1 MRLLASA
8 TAAKLITLSR
18 SSLKPIP
25 LPVSR
30 YHRLSTSTVAATMAT
45 AYKIHVSK
53 TNTGLLKFDQPE
65 ATAAK
70 TTELLQSDLENHHIV
85 HHLLAL
91 YGTGASPDS
100 LNRAYET
107 NTSYQRAARPIH
119 PALADSLATSWSE
132 TAPRLLGKEAY
143 YPDFLLFFQREL
155 ESHGIGPVLKEFIF
169 AKDERAED
177 LFQRLFA
184 GFLHPLIQLMYGIE
198 WEQPAIVAEGL
209 AQAAVHKNQ
218 LGPFLKETEEGAA
231 GEMPSIQELHEA
243 IAKNEKLRN
252 AARPG
257 DDNKVYDGVLIRAPE
272 EMKAIAKRV
281 KIKTDELG
289 ERTAEMFETTFWVAA
304 GAALRKGKDAK
315 WDFFLIHHTNSA
327 PFFVALNKTDW
338 ISVEDKV
345 RILEY
350 KIRLDLVQNAARGT
364 PEIRFDAIAAYRPK
378 DLDRGKALVARPE
391 DLLPRFHAIDDD
403 GHTVKVARSLAVCRE
418 LCEPYADRPWK
429 KVKSDDVWL
438 KMHYTLLDGTE
449 GGEEEGGRWVRAAG
463 FDESWED
470 VPNRL

>member
-1 MRLLASA
+1 
-8 TAAKLITLSR
+8 
-18 SSLKPIP
+18 
-25 LPVSR
+25 
-30 YHRLSTSTVAATMAT
+30 MAT

-70 TTELLQSDLENHHIV
+70 TTELLQSDLENHHVFFNQSGYHNHIV

-231 GEMPSIQELHEA
+231 GEMPSIQELHE
-243 IAKNEKLRN
+243 
-252 AARPG
+252 
-257 DDNKVYDGVLIRAPE
+257 
-272 EMKAIAKRV
+272 AIAKRV